1 MLFLIP
7 QNQNQIMD
15 DKTKSIVAH
24 LTLIGWIIALVLNQ
38 SEKGPNTSYYLRQ
51 MLGLT
56 ILAVLGSLVFMLIP
70 IGFLSTAWSILMLIL
85 WVLSLISAVG
95 GTQKPL
101 PVVGEM
107 FQQWFK
113 GIS

>member
-1 MLFLIP
+1 
-7 QNQNQIMD
+7 MD

-24 LTLIGWIIALVLNQ
+24 ITLIGWVIALVMNQ
-38 SEKGPNTSYYLRQ
+38 SDKGANTSFYLRQ
-51 MLGLT
+51 NLGLT
-56 ILAVLGSLVFMLIP
+56 VVAIAGSVLGMLTINIIGTIVSVAVLV
-70 IGFLSTAWSILMLIL
+70 L
-85 WVLSLISAVG
+85 WILSLLGALSG
-95 GTQKPL
+95 EQKPS

>member
-1 MLFLIP
+1 
-7 QNQNQIMD
+7 MD

-24 LTLIGWIIALVLNQ
+24 LTIIGWVIALVMNQ
-38 SEKGPNTSYYLRQ
+38 TEKGPNTSYYLRQ

-56 ILAVLGSLVFMLIP
+56 IVAIIGSLLFSFIPVPYLGTVWSVLI
-70 IGFLSTAWSILMLIL
+70 LIL
-85 WVLSLISAVG
+85 WVLSLVG
-95 GTQKPL
+95 ALSGQQKPL

>member
-1 MLFLIP
+1 
-7 QNQNQIMD
+7 MD

-24 LTLIGWIIALVLNQ
+24 LTLIGWIIALVMNQ
-38 SEKGPNTSYYLRQ
+38 SDKGPNTSYYLRQ

-56 ILAVLGSLVFMLIP
+56 VLGVLSWLVGMVP
-70 IGFLSTAWSILMLIL
+70 VPYLSMIFSIVILVL
-85 WVLSLISAVG
+85 WVLSLVSALSG
-95 GTQKPL
+95 QQKPV

-113 GIS
+113 SIS

>member
-1 MLFLIP
+1 
-7 QNQNQIMD
+7 MD

-24 LTLIGWIIALVLNQ
+24 LTIIGWVIALVMNQ
-38 SEKGPNTSYYLRQ
+38 TDKGPNTSYYLRQ

-56 ILAVLGSLVFMLIP
+56 LMAIVGSLLFSLLHIPVLGTIWTILI
-70 IGFLSTAWSILMLIL
+70 LIL
-85 WVLSLISAVG
+85 WVLSLMGAFSG
-95 GTQKPL
+95 EQKPIPIL
-101 PVVGEM
+101 GEM

>member
-1 MLFLIP
+1 
-7 QNQNQIMD
+7 MD

-24 LTLIGWIIALVLNQ
+24 LTIIGWVIALVMNQ
-38 SEKGPNTSYYLRQ
+38 KEKGPNTSYYLRQ

-56 ILAVLGSLVFMLIP
+56 LLAIIGSLVFSFIPVPILGTIWSVLI
-70 IGFLSTAWSILMLIL
+70 LIL
-85 WVLSLISAVG
+85 WIISLIGALSG
-95 GTQKPL
+95 EQKPL
-101 PVVGEM
+101 PLLGEM